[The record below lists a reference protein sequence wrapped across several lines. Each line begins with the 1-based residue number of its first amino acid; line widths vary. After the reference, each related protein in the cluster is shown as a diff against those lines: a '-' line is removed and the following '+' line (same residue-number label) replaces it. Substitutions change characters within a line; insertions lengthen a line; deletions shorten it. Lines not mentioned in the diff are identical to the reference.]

1 MNKIAKMVLTL
12 LGILA
17 VLGYTFYNYT
27 TGARDL
33 TFLIVCTAV
42 LGIPFVNILNI
53 LIQELK
59 NR

>member
-12 LGILA
+12 MGILA
-17 VLGYTFYNYT
+17 VLGYTYYNYV
-27 TGARDL
+27 TGQRDL
-33 TFLIVCTAV
+33 TFLIVCVVV
-42 LGIPFVNILNI
+42 LGIPFVNILNL

>member
-17 VLGYTFYNYT
+17 VLGYTCYNYM
-27 TGARDL
+27 TGQRDL
-33 TFLIVCTAV
+33 TFLLVCAV
-42 LGIPFVNILNI
+42 ILGIPFVNILNL

-59 NR
+59 NK